1 MATAIDI
8 ITRALRL
15 INAIEAGEVAQAED
29 AVDGLAALNEMVNG
43 WENAGIHIGWA
54 NVGQGDELLVHDK
67 FLEGI
72 RYNLAV
78 RLGAEWDGIDV
89 APSIVGIAVAHY
101 KTFQLG
107 TLEYDD
113 ELQTDRALHP
123 RYFTRRVGAYDIE
136 NDA

>member
-43 WENAGIHIGWA
+43 WENAGIHIGWS
-54 NVGQGDELLVHDK
+54 NVGQSDELLVHDK
-67 FLEGI
+67 YLEGI

-78 RLGAEWDGIDV
+78 RLAAEYDGID
-89 APSIVGIAVAHY
+89 APRVVVNIAVAAY
-101 KTFQLG
+101 KMFQLN
-107 TLEYDD
+107 TFEYDAD
-113 ELQTDRALHP
+113 METDRALHP
-123 RYFTRRVGAYDIE
+123 RYFTRRVGAYDIDE
-136 NDA
+136 G